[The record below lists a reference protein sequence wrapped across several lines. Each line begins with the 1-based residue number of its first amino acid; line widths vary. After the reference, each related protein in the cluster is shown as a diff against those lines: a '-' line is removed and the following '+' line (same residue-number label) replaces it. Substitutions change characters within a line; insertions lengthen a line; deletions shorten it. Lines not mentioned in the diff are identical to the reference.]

1 MVAICERLHHRR
13 NPEDFVGHHRCET
26 PRLHVLNPY
35 LGGYVIRIEDLPQ
48 MQVPELLRTARTRL
62 DAAAGTSAGSAVI
75 RAARFSVDNI
85 LAALLSGG
93 AKEHGDAE
101 RRLRDTARNLI
112 PVTGIDAQSAMLAIL
127 AAADMLRD
135 T

>member
-1 MVAICERLHHRR
+1 
-13 NPEDFVGHHRCET
+13 
-26 PRLHVLNPY
+26 LHVLNPY

-62 DAAAGTSAGSAVI
+62 YAAAGTSAGSAVI